1 MKRKL
6 LLLCFLVFC
15 VGLTENFAQR
25 RIPLKNALEKVTQV
39 YGTKFSFEDELLRGK
54 TVNDNVLPA
63 DKSKSLELVL
73 KDILYPNKLVF
84 LYVQPNYYTVVAD
97 NRKDTNSPISQDPD
111 SFRTITGYVKDTNGE
126 AVIGATVLPVGQSM
140 KTGVSTNSDGQYV
153 LRLREPASALIFS
166 YIGMQSKQVPIAGSD
181 RIDVVLQNDVHMLNE
196 VTVLPI
202 SNGYTALPKER
213 ITGAATQ
220 MTAADIQEVPTIN
233 IIDRIEGVMPGV
245 KTDPVTNKISIR
257 GVNSF
262 SGVAPVEPL
271 VVVDGFPMM
280 DIEDRRTNMSE
291 RLGNM
296 QGGAILSRFNPE
308 DIESI
313 TVLKD
318 AAASSIWGARAANGV
333 IIITTKK
340 GKEGAPSIN
349 FSTNISFS
357 APVSLNKL
365 NKMNAAEY
373 VDFERELKEKGFIR
387 DTYSGPV
394 TSISDPVTLVN
405 NFSGKRPLSEG
416 LEWMFKVDRGIA
428 TAVQRDSALAVLSGL
443 DNRDQI
449 EKYLLRS
456 AVSQQYNLSVSGGA
470 NKTTYYVSTNY
481 SKDLPVF
488 RGNKG
493 ESFFF
498 TSNLNSSLFNDKLS
512 FKAGF
517 NYNYNN
523 SVNNPVAANTLGG
536 GSFALRP
543 YELIKDENGNNI
555 QRDIRFRP
563 ENTDYTN
570 SLGFLPWTYNPLD
583 ELGATDYNSQA
594 HKLIFNTALE
604 TKLAKWASF
613 AVSGSLQR
621 TINDLENIDSRDSYA
636 VRDMI
641 NYGTSYNSTTK
652 KLSYGVP
659 LGGIIG
665 LNNLNSWQYNLRTQF
680 NVNYQFNELHRVDFL
695 AGAEIGQS
703 KSRLFASKRYGFD
716 PETYSFATVNP
727 NVPYAVIEGWNQQLG
742 SGESQSRDQDRTLSY
757 YSNAAISFFNNRYV
771 LSGSVRFDDFS
782 LTGASRSQRA
792 QPLWSVGAKWDAKA
806 EGFLDNVNWLSNA
819 AVRLTYGVNGTV
831 PFTATS
837 QTVINLVT
845 DNETGAYAY
854 IDKPGNKQI
863 SWEKIK
869 TWNLGLDIG
878 LLTNR
883 VNITFDIYGKR
894 TSDIIYD
901 LPFNPTYGWTLL
913 PFNASSMKGNG
924 YEFSIQSDWIRK
936 SPFKWTS
943 TFNLSYNTN
952 EVTDARLIKSTSFN
966 LVNLSTPMVGM
977 PTDYMYS
984 YRWAGL
990 DANGQSQIYDK
1001 NGEIVPST
1009 VGNTKLTADDL
1020 VYSGRR
1026 TAPYFGGFFNTFS
1039 YGNLTLGARIS
1050 YEFGNVL
1057 RRPSTENYPTYL
1069 DYYGV
1074 IGAESDVAKRWR
1086 NPGDELITNVPGL
1099 TGISDNSLN
1108 RYRRSD
1114 LLTISGSHVRL
1125 QQITLGY
1132 NLPVALLRKTFMK
1145 SLSMN
1150 ASVRNL
1156 GILWRKNKDN
1166 VDPKYLRTNSYNNL
1180 PPSKAYFISLN
1191 TSF

>member
-15 VGLTENFAQR
+15 VGLTQNFAQR
-25 RIPLKNALEKVTQV
+25 RVPLKNALEKVTQV

-54 TVNDNVLPA
+54 TVNENVLPVN
-63 DKSKSLELVL
+63 KSKSLELIL

-97 NRKDTNSPISQDPD
+97 NRKDTNSPISQNPD
-111 SFRTITGYVKDTNGE
+111 SFRTITGYVKDSQGD
-126 AVIGATVLPVGQSM
+126 AVIGATVLPVGPST

-153 LRLREPASALIFS
+153 LRLREPASALIVSF
-166 YIGMQSKQVPIAGSD
+166 IGMQSKQVPIAGSD
-181 RIDVVLQNDVHMLNE
+181 RIDVVLQNDVHMLSE

-213 ITGAATQ
+213 VTGAATQ
-220 MTAADIQEVPTIN
+220 MNAEDLKEVPAIN
-233 IIDRIEGVMPGV
+233 LIDRIEGVMPGV
-245 KTDPVTNKISIR
+245 KADPTTNKITVR
-257 GVNSF
+257 GVNTF
-262 SGVAPVEPL
+262 SSAPVEPL

-280 DIEDRRTNMSE
+280 DVNDRRTNLSE
-291 RLGNM
+291 KLGNM
-296 QGGAILSRFNPE
+296 QGGAILNRFNPN

-333 IIITTKK
+333 IVITTKK
-340 GKEGAPSIN
+340 GKDGAPSIN
-349 FSTNISFS
+349 FSTNLSFS
-357 APVSLNKL
+357 APAALNKL
-365 NKMNAAEY
+365 NKMSSAEY
-373 VDFERELKEKGFIR
+373 VDFEKELKEKGFVR

-394 TSISDPVTLVN
+394 TSIRNPVTLVN

-416 LEWMFKVDRGIA
+416 FEWMFAVDRGTATIA
-428 TAVQRDSALAVLSGL
+428 QRDSALAVLSGL

-470 NKTTYYVSTNY
+470 NKTNYYVSANY

-493 ESFFF
+493 EGIFF
-498 TSNLNSSLFNDKLS
+498 TSNLNSSLFNDKLN
-512 FKAGF
+512 FRAGF
-517 NYNYNN
+517 NYNYSN

-543 YELIKDENGNNI
+543 YEMIKDENGNNI
-555 QRDIRFRP
+555 QRNLRFRP
-563 ENTDYTN
+563 ENIAYTN

-604 TKLAKWASF
+604 TRLAKWASF

-621 TINDLENIDSRDSYA
+621 TISDQENIDSRDSYA
-636 VRDMI
+636 ARDMI

-659 LGGIIG
+659 MGGIIN
-665 LNNLNSWQYNLRTQF
+665 LNNLNSWQYNLRTQL
-680 NVNYQFNELHRVDFL
+680 NVNYQFKEQHRVDFL

-703 KSRLFASKRYGFD
+703 KSKLWASKRYGFD
-716 PETYSFATVNP
+716 ADTYAFASVNP
-727 NVPYAVIEGWNQQLG
+727 NVPYDIIEGWSQQLG
-742 SGESQSRDQDRTLSY
+742 SGDSQSRDQGRNLSY
-757 YSNAAISFFNNRYV
+757 YSNAALSFFHDKYV
-771 LSGSVRFDDFS
+771 LSGSVRFDDF
-782 LTGASRSQRA
+782 TVVGASRKERA
-792 QPLWSVGAKWDAKA
+792 KPLWSVGGKWNAKA
-806 EGFLDNVNWLSNA
+806 EEFLSNVKWLNNA
-819 AVRLTYGVNGTV
+819 AVRLTYGVNGTA
-831 PFTATS
+831 PFSANT
-837 QTVINLVT
+837 QTVISLQT
-845 DNETGAYAY
+845 DNQTGPYAS
-854 IDKPGNKQI
+854 IVNPANTQI
-863 SWEKIK
+863 SWEKVK
-869 TWNLGLDIG
+869 AWNLGLD
-878 LLTNR
+878 LSFLTSR
-883 VNITFDIYGKR
+883 LDITFDVYGKR
-894 TSDIIYD
+894 TNDIIYD
-901 LPFNPTYGWTLL
+901 LPFNPTYGWTSLK
-913 PFNASSMKGNG
+913 FNASSMKGRG
-924 YEFSIQSDWIRK
+924 YEFSVKTDWIRENR
-936 SPFKWTS
+936 FKWTS
-943 TFNLSYNTN
+943 IFNLSYNTN
-952 EVTDARLIKSTSFN
+952 EVTDARLVKSTSFN
-966 LVNLSTPMVGM
+966 LVNSSTPMVGL
-977 PTDYMYS
+977 PLDYMYS

-990 DANGQSQIYDK
+990 DDKGQSRIYNK
-1001 NGEIVPST
+1001 NGEILT
-1009 VGNTKLTADDL
+1009 VADGNNKLTADDL

-1026 TAPYFGGFFNTFS
+1026 TAPYFGGFFNNFS

-1069 DYYGV
+1069 NYYGV
-1074 IGAESDVAKRWR
+1074 IGAESDVARRWK

-1108 RYRRSD
+1108 RYRNSD

-1125 QQITLGY
+1125 QQISLGY
-1132 NLPVALLRKTFMK
+1132 NVPVVLLRKTFMK

-1166 VDPKYLRTNSYNNL
+1166 VDPKYIRTNSYNNL
-1180 PPSKAYFISLN
+1180 PPTKAYFISLN